1 MICLKYERWGW
12 QCVEWQ
18 MSRVDIHLLQYN
30 ALFFSW
36 PSQKTNNLLV
46 DTFFQDFP
54 EIGQVN
60 MGWLQ
65 CILDSEFVILPL
77 CVFIWRPVIA
87 LGVCLIVQSRA
98 SEQTTCLNFLPWS
111 VEVCKLLPFATLC
124 MVSQVKQAQLIV
136 VGELDENSHHTE
148 NT

>member
-18 MSRVDIHLLQYN
+18 MSRVDIHLLQY

-46 DTFFQDFP
+46 DSFLGFS
-54 EIGQVN
+54 GNWSSKLGLAVVHS
-60 MGWLQ
+60 WLWA
-65 CILDSEFVILPL
+65 CNFAFVCFYLEASDCFGSLPD
-77 CVFIWRPVIA
+77 CPI
-87 LGVCLIVQSRA
+87 
-98 SEQTTCLNFLPWS
+98 TCLWADNLSQLFTLVRRS
-111 VEVCKLLPFATLC
+111 LQTSPFATLC

-136 VGELDENSHHTE
+136 VGELHENSHHTE

>member
-1 MICLKYERWGW
+1 M
-12 QCVEWQ
+12 
-18 MSRVDIHLLQYN
+18 
-30 ALFFSW
+30 
-36 PSQKTNNLLV
+36 
-46 DTFFQDFP
+46 
-54 EIGQVN
+54 
-60 MGWLQ
+60 
-65 CILDSEFVILPL
+65 
-77 CVFIWRPVIA
+77 IA